1 VLGILSDAVA
11 AIDAGRA
18 PDGIVC
24 AGLATSLGASA
35 AVVVEVRA
43 RGESV
48 VSYGWPDAAAAGALA
63 AYVTHAARVPTSD
76 VATIEVHRIG
86 GGEWSVL
93 LCRVRPAGAARTHD
107 GVLVVAFT
115 RDVPFTPEDVELWES
130 ARRPLSVL
138 WRHVEEERA
147 WPVLVSTPVLRSD
160 PPEAGAMSCRELQVL
175 ALLAQ
180 GMLARAIAHRLSV
193 SPRTVH
199 KHLGSIYRKLGVN
212 DRLVAVTVAQRKGL
226 IDLIPAAGTTERLAP
241 RPA

>member
-43 RGESV
+43 QGGSA
-48 VSYGWPDAAAAGALA
+48 VSYGWPDAAAASDLA

-107 GVLVVAFT
+107 GVRVVAFT

-147 WPVLVSTPVLRSD
+147 RPVLVSTPVLRSES
-160 PPEAGAMSCRELQVL
+160 PEEHAMSRRERQVL
-175 ALLAQ
+175 ATPPRECWHKPSHTGSRALGGPVGAQHLLRFT
-180 GMLARAIAHRLSV
+180 LT
-193 SPRTVH
+193 SPEG
-199 KHLGSIYRKLGVN
+199 KLIGGYSIVVG
-212 DRLVAVTVAQRKGL
+212 
-226 IDLIPAAGTTERLAP
+226 AAAKVG
-241 RPA
+241 